1 VCMERSTWT
10 DERLDDM
17 VARAD
22 SQFELLRGEIGEL
35 RGDLRREIGEL
46 REEMRGSIGE
56 LREEMRGSIGELH
69 AVRRDMFHGAI
80 ALFGS
85 QVAILAVLLAQSL

>member
-1 VCMERSTWT
+1 MCMERSTWT

-56 LREEMRGSIGELH
+56 LH